1 MTRTWNACW
10 IWPRDRRE
18 PNLHLLFRK
27 DFEIGENPESANL
40 YIAAESAAQVFLNG
54 VELGRTSANSY
65 PGQHYYEVMD
75 CLSALTKGTNRIAIL
90 ARYIGIPSSASI
102 PKDPGVLCEIV
113 CKGKEGTFSIGS
125 DATWKYACMDAWRG
139 RQRMS
144 EWLNLDQ
151 VENVDR
157 RLLPKGFPFP
167 EDLSGFVEPEAARWP
182 GVRFTGLEARPF
194 AKASFCG
201 DAGLS
206 LLKAGTVIDRSADWP
221 IPAIAISEEEIEPQS
236 FAWDGS
242 SAFTI
247 PAQPAGRAFSMLIG
261 MDDYYNGR
269 VDLTVTGSA
278 GVGVDIAWHEK
289 LMDGRFEVRDTKVYT
304 AIRFVLAEGE
314 NRIVPEDWM
323 AGRFLQF
330 TFRNIS
336 APLQVASLRFGA
348 EAYPVRQRL
357 KFSSSNEKLNR
368 IVEISLAAARH
379 CMHDNIMDCPWRERR
394 QWIGDVQRI
403 SLINHFA
410 FGDRALVR
418 AVLQQH
424 PKLQDPSGRIWVCVP
439 IWEEFPT
446 QNMEWLRAVL
456 EYDHYTGDQ
465 SLLGEVFDNAEML
478 HRWFLRNRD
487 ERGLFFINTAQI
499 SNWMDNPFSKITLW
513 QYAVPFLVTNLRY
526 LLFLD
531 DMAECFQ
538 KMGRFDDQAQTLQ
551 ERQKLAERIRE
562 HFTDKD
568 TGLLS
573 DCAEMNPDRPPMLL
587 PNWKGEVIGSNVP
600 PKTFSEMGHALAVCT
615 DLLPTTESRQL
626 WDRFMEYQAKH
637 PKDIIRV
644 SPFGKYHVH
653 RALAKLELVDELIAD
668 ILVNWGPMVD
678 AGAMTTWES
687 FGGGES
693 HCHGW
698 AGIPVL
704 ALCDSILGL
713 DPRKPS
719 KARKENVGGIE
730 WMEAEIRR
738 E

>member
-27 DFEIGENPESANL
+27 DFEINETPESAVL

-75 CLSALTKGTNRIAIL
+75 CLPKLVKGVNRLAIV

-113 CKGKEGTFSIGS
+113 CKGKGGEQSIGS
-125 DATWKYACMDAWRG
+125 DATWKFRHLDAWRG

-151 VENVDR
+151 VEDQDR

-167 EDLSGFVEPEAARWP
+167 DDLSDFEEPESSRWP
-182 GVRFTGLEARPF
+182 GVRFSGMEERSFP
-194 AKASFCG
+194 KASACG
-201 DAGLS
+201 YAGLK
-206 LLKAGTVIDRSADWP
+206 LLNAGTVEDKSAGIS
-221 IPAIAISEEEIEPQS
+221 IPAMLMSDEVIEPQA
-236 FAWDGS
+236 FDWDGK

-247 PAQPAGRAFSMLIG
+247 PAQPADKAFSMIIG
-261 MDDYYNGR
+261 LDDYYNGR
-269 VDLTVTGSA
+269 VDLTLTGPA
-278 GVGVDIAWHEK
+278 GAGVDIAWHEK
-289 LMDGRFEVRDTKVYT
+289 LVDGRFEVRDTRVYT
-304 AIRFVLAEGE
+304 AIRFILAEGE

-330 TFRNIS
+330 TFRNVS
-336 APLQVASLRFGA
+336 APLQVSSLRFQA
-348 EAYPVRQRL
+348 EAYPLRQRL
-357 KFSSSNEKLNR
+357 TFNSSNAKLNR
-368 IVEISLAAARH
+368 IVEISLKAVRQ
-379 CMHDNIMDCPWRERR
+379 CMHDNMMDCPWRERR

-403 SLINHFA
+403 GLINHFA

-418 AVLQQH
+418 AVLRQH
-424 PKLQDPSGRIWVCVP
+424 AQLQDPSGRIWVCVP

-456 EYDHYTGDQ
+456 EYGHYTGDQ
-465 SLLGEVFDNAEML
+465 TLFAEVFDNVEML
-478 HRWFLRNRD
+478 HRWFLRQRD
-487 ERGLFFINTAQI
+487 PRGLFFINTPPV
-499 SNWMDNPFSKITLW
+499 NTWMDNPFSRIRAW
-513 QYAVPFLVTNLRY
+513 QFQVPYLAANLRY

-531 DMAECFQ
+531 DMAECFRRV
-538 KMGRFDDQAQTLQ
+538 GRLEDEARALQ
-551 ERQKLAERIRE
+551 ERQDIASRIRE
-562 HFTDKD
+562 HFTHSE
-568 TGLLS
+568 TGLLR
-573 DCAEMNPDRPPMLL
+573 DCPETGSGETGLVYNGYGGLDVGSGGPP
-587 PNWKGEVIGSNVP
+587 V
-600 PKTFSEMGHALAVCT
+600 TFSEMGHALAVCT
-615 DLLPTTESRQL
+615 GLLPMAESRQL
-626 WDRFMEYQAKH
+626 WSRFMEVQAQR
-637 PKDIIRV
+637 PDDIIRV

-653 RALAKLELVDELIAD
+653 RALAHLGLVDDLISD
-668 ILVNWGPMVD
+668 ILKNWGPMVD
-678 AGAMTTWES
+678 AGAKTTWES

-704 ALCDSILGL
+704 ALCDSILGI
-713 DPRKPS
+713 DPRSPG
-719 KARKENVGGIE
+719 KARRENVGGIE
-730 WMEAEIRR
+730 WVEAEICSG
-738 E
+738 